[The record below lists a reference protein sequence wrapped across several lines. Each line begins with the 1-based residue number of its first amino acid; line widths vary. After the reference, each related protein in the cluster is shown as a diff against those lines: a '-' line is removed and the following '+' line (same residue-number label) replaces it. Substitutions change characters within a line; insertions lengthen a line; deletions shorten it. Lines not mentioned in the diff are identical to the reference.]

1 MLLGSLVEEAMRIED
16 ILQVVQ
22 SHTVREGRPEEITG
36 VACDSRRVKPGTLF
50 VAIPGAREDGT
61 RYVEDALRR
70 GASAIVSQSNIPVPR
85 EISFI
90 GVEDAHRA
98 LAEIS
103 CAFYGHPSS
112 RLPVVGITGTNGKTT
127 TSFMLRNMLRAADR
141 RPGLIGTV
149 EYEIGARCIPA
160 GRTTPEAPEIQYML
174 DAMVRGDCGSAVMEV
189 SSHALDQ
196 KRVWGV
202 DFDVGVFTNL
212 TQDHLDYHG
221 TMDRYFAAK
230 ALLFQGLGHME
241 KPATAVINIDDPW
254 GQMLAQMGGAYET
267 ITYGIHE
274 AAMVQAVDIESGIEG
289 SEFTLHTPWGSAPV
303 RLNVVGR
310 YNVHNAMAAV
320 GAAGALGLPLPIMT
334 SGLASFRPAPGRMEA
349 VENTR
354 GFKVFVDYAHTP
366 DALAHAVNTLRE
378 VTERRLIVIFGCG
391 GDRDRGKRPQMAAAA
406 AAAADHILVTND
418 NPRSEDPAAIAHEI
432 EAGFPEGTHY
442 ETILDRASAIE
453 RAIRMARPGDV
464 VLIAGKGHETYQEFQ
479 RTVVPFD
486 DRETARRVLA

>member
-22 SHTVREGRPEEITG
+22 SHTVREGRPAEVTG

-50 VAIPGAREDGT
+50 VAIPGSREDGS

-70 GASAIVSQSNIPVPR
+70 GASAIVAQSNIPVPR
-85 EISFI
+85 DTSFI

-112 RLPVVGITGTNGKTT
+112 RIPVVGITGTNGKTT
-127 TSFMLRNMLRAADR
+127 TSFMLRDILRAAGR

-149 EYEIGARCIPA
+149 EYEIGERRIPA

-174 DAMVRGDCGSAVMEV
+174 DAMIHEDCGGAVMEV

-202 DFDVGVFTNL
+202 DFDVAVFTNL

-230 ALLFQGLGHME
+230 SLLFQGLGRME
-241 KPATAVINIDDPW
+241 KSATAVINIDDPW
-254 GQMLAQMGGAYET
+254 GQALAQMGGAYET
-267 ITYGIHE
+267 ITYGLHE
-274 AAMVQAVDIESGIEG
+274 AAMVQATEIECGPDG
-289 SEFTLHTPWGSAPV
+289 SAFELMSPWGATAI
-303 RLNVVGR
+303 RLPVVGR
-310 YNVHNAMAAV
+310 YNVHNALAAL
-320 GAAGALGLPLPIMT
+320 AAGGAMAIPLDVMVPALQ
-334 SGLASFRPAPGRMEA
+334 SFQPAPGRMEP
-349 VENTR
+349 VPHHG
-354 GFKVFVDYAHTP
+354 GFRVLIDYAHTP
-366 DALAHAVNTLRE
+366 DALAHAVATLRE
-378 VTERRLIVIFGCG
+378 VTEQRLIVVFGCG
-391 GDRDRGKRPQMAAAA
+391 GDRDRGKRPRMAAAA
-406 AAAADHILVTND
+406 AAEADHVIVTSD
-418 NPRSEDPAAIAHEI
+418 NPRSEDPAVIARDI
-432 EAGFPEGTHY
+432 EAGFPSGAHH
-442 ETILDRASAIE
+442 ETELDRETAIA
-453 RAIRMARPGDV
+453 RALRMARPGDV

-479 RTVVPFD
+479 RTIVPFD
-486 DRETARRVLA
+486 DREIARKHLA